1 MRLAM
6 PLVIVCVLLCVTA
19 QVGWCADAKYELQ
32 TIALTATSSLE
43 VTLAAGET
51 NAAVYVDADGKWK
64 KLAVGKTATGVRFS
78 LPDDAV
84 GSTVVLLNKP
94 KWLTLPDTEPPVLEA
109 VSVGGISLDV
119 KAEGMN
125 AGRFAETPKSITLT
139 VSDKLNPLAG
149 GRVRVTIDG
158 LEASECGAQVN
169 ITQSKDGKHADIA
182 IEPGK
187 LAAEK
192 HAVGVTVVDATPR
205 HNTLEMAVAFST
217 APLLQNGGFEKVK
230 SGGFAQN
237 WRHAAWGRKPD
248 TEYETTVAKGKGRS
262 GNALKITGIA
272 GHLYLIVGQQVEAEG
287 GKTYVI
293 SGYYK
298 TDGEGACAASF
309 YGKPEG
315 ELKEQYISGPMMPA
329 APDWTPFSWE
339 FTAEE
344 GHPLYEVFVWSKYQG
359 DVYFDDLELKLK
371 Q

>member
-1 MRLAM
+1 MRIAM
-6 PLVIVCVLLCVTA
+6 PVVIVCVLLCVMA
-19 QVGWCADAKYELQ
+19 QAGYCADAKYELQ

-43 VTLAAGET
+43 VTLAAGE
-51 NAAVYVDADGKWK
+51 AGEPVYVTADGKWK
-64 KLAVGKTATGVRFS
+64 QLAVSKTAMGVRFS

-84 GSTVVLLNKP
+84 GATVVLLNKP
-94 KWLTLPDTEPPVLEA
+94 KWLTLPDTDPPVLEA
-109 VSVGGISLDV
+109 VTVGSISLDV
-119 KAEGMN
+119 NAEALN
-125 AGRFAETPKSITLT
+125 AGRFSETPKSIIVT

-158 LEASECGAQVN
+158 LEASDCGAQVT

-192 HAVGVTVVDATPR
+192 HTVAVTVVDAAPR
-205 HNTLEMAVAFST
+205 HNTLEMALAFST
-217 APLLQNGGFEKVK
+217 APLLQNGSFESAK

-237 WRHAAWGRKPD
+237 WRHAAWNRKPD
-248 TEYETTVAKGKGRS
+248 TEYETTVAEGKGRT

-272 GHLYLIVGQQVEAEG
+272 GNLCLIVGQHVEVEG

-315 ELKEQYISGPMMPA
+315 ELKEQYISGPMLPA

-339 FTAEE
+339 FTAGE
-344 GHPLYEVFVWSKYQG
+344 GHPLYEVFVWSKYKG
-359 DVYFDDLELKLK
+359 DVYFDDLELQPKE
-371 Q
+371 